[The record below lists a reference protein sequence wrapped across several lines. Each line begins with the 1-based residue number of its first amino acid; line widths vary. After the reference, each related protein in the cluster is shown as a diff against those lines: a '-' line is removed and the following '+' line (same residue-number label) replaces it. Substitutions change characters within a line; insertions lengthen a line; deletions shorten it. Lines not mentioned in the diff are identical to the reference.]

1 MEELVTGGQARTSEA
16 TTTAGGKVEGI
27 ARTAVDKGISDWRYS
42 TSAVHVIA
50 IDVMEVVAAVNNA
63 IAATL
68 NRNFLNT
75 STAMDVLS

>member
-1 MEELVTGGQARTSEA
+1 MEELVTGGQARTSEVA
-16 TTTAGGKVEGI
+16 TADGKREGI

-50 IDVMEVVAAVNNA
+50 IDVMEVVAAANSA
-63 IAATL
+63 IATAL